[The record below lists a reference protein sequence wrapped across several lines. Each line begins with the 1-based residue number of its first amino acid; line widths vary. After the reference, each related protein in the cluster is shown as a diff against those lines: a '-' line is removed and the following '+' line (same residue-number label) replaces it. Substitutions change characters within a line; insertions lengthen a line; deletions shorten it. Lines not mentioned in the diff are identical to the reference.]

1 MNKIMLMGRLTRD
14 PEVLFTQGENPTAV
28 ARYSLAVDRRFKR
41 GSGIAADFFH
51 IVAFGNRADFSEKY
65 LRKGMK
71 MLITGRVQTGYYDNK
86 DRIKVPF
93 FEVVVEEQEFAE
105 SKSAVQPG
113 GDAGHLGG
121 VSNDVDKDSYRGK
134 SGRDYENS
142 REGSFTGRDH
152 IRVSARNPQARI
164 AEDEEGFLYCPND
177 FGSDLPFD

>member
-14 PEVLFTQGENPTAV
+14 PEVRFTQGENPTAV

-41 GSGIAADFFH
+41 DDGIATDFFH

-86 DRIKVPF
+86 DGVKVPF
-93 FEVVVEEQEFAE
+93 FEIVVEEQEFAE
-105 SKSAVQPG
+105 SKGAVQPG
-113 GDAGHLGG
+113 GDAGYLGG
-121 VSNDVDKDSYRGK
+121 IPNDIDRDSYCGN

-142 REGSFTGRDH
+142 REGSFTERDH
-152 IRVSARNPQARI
+152 IRVSARNPLARI
-164 AEDEEGFLYCPND
+164 AEDEDGFLYCPDD
-177 FGSDLPFD
+177 FGSELPFD